1 MRLREFG
8 AWGLNEIY
16 TAFCLR
22 SGYNN
27 KPYSLYCWE
36 LAEVVLLNII
46 SVRGKS
52 FRTSR
57 KREVIVHMFFS
68 PLKKKI
74 PTKLCNQKKKKK
86 MQFDR
91 IYYNPMSLP
100 FNAYIQIS
108 FWFPGPKIDWACLT
122 HFLSGILPK
131 TNISFD
137 KLVISKNINC
147 SS

>member
-46 SVRGKS
+46 SVRGKG

-57 KREVIVHMFFS
+57 KREFISYIFFS
-68 PLKKKI
+68 TTKKKNH
-74 PTKLCNQKKKKK
+74 TKLCKQKKKKK
-86 MQFDR
+86 KKNKKCNLTGF
-91 IYYNPMSLP
+91 IITL
-100 FNAYIQIS
+100 
-108 FWFPGPKIDWACLT
+108 CLSP
-122 HFLSGILPK
+122 LMP
-131 TNISFD
+131 
-137 KLVISKNINC
+137 ISK
-147 SS
+147 SHFGFQDQK

>member
-46 SVRGKS
+46 SVRGKG

-57 KREVIVHMFFS
+57 KREVIVYMFFS

-86 MQFDR
+86 CNLTGF
-91 IYYNPMSLP
+91 IITL
-100 FNAYIQIS
+100 
-108 FWFPGPKIDWACLT
+108 CLSP
-122 HFLSGILPK
+122 LMP
-131 TNISFD
+131 
-137 KLVISKNINC
+137 ISK
-147 SS
+147 SHFGFQDQK